1 VAARYNNTLATINIG
16 TDMFTLQEAALAYAK
31 GAERIL
37 GENGTYINNNRELVP
52 VFVSLLFQSLE
63 ISLKHLGLEAN
74 LFTEQEARDRKLTRN
89 GHGIKE
95 IADLVNTR
103 LGADK
108 DYPIVMAL
116 TAGLNNSQAGEF
128 LQKMIFAKEFD
139 ASRQAYQSRNLGYS
153 QLKPGELKLLNGLKP
168 WAVAIKEVA
177 ENLPT
182 AIQIVSE
189 WKNSSSNSKH
199 FAIWYR

>member
-1 VAARYNNTLATINIG
+1 
-16 TDMFTLQEAALAYAK
+16 MFTLQEAAMAYAK

-37 GENGTYINNNRELVP
+37 GEDGTYINENQELVP

-63 ISLKHLGLEAN
+63 ISLKHLGLEAK
-74 LFTEQEARDRKLTRN
+74 LFTEEESRDRKLTRN

-95 IADLVNTR
+95 IADLVNSR

-108 DYPIVMAL
+108 DYPVVTAL
-116 TAGLNNSQAGEF
+116 TAGLKDSPAADF
-128 LQKMIFAKEFD
+128 LYKMIFDKEFD
-139 ASRQAYQSRNLGYS
+139 SSRQAYQSRNLGYS

-168 WAVAIKEVA
+168 WVVAIKKVV

-182 AIQIVSE
+182 AIRIVSE
-189 WKNSSSNSKH
+189 WKNSRSNSKH
-199 FAIWYR
+199 FMLWYR

>member
-1 VAARYNNTLATINIG
+1 
-16 TDMFTLQEAALAYAK
+16 MFTMQEAALAYAK
-31 GAERIL
+31 AAERIL
-37 GENGTYINNNRELVP
+37 GEDGEYINNNQELVP

-63 ISLKHLGLEAN
+63 ISLKHLGIEAK
-74 LFTEQEARDRKLTRN
+74 LFTKQEARDRKLTKN

-108 DYPIVMAL
+108 DYPVVTAL
-116 TAGLNNSQAGEF
+116 TAGLDDSQAADF
-128 LQKMIFAKEFD
+128 LHKMIFANEFD
-139 ASRQAYQSRNLGYS
+139 SSRHAYQSRNLGYS
-153 QLKPGELKLLNGLKP
+153 QLKAGELKLLNGLRP
-168 WAVAIKEVA
+168 WVAAIKDVA
-177 ENLPT
+177 ENLPA
-182 AIQIVSE
+182 AIRIVSE

>member
-1 VAARYNNTLATINIG
+1 
-16 TDMFTLQEAALAYAK
+16 MFTLHDAALAYAK
-31 GAERIL
+31 TAERII
-37 GENGTYINNNRELVP
+37 GGDETYINNNQELVP

-63 ISLKHLGLEAN
+63 ISLKHLGIEAK

-103 LGADK
+103 LGANK
-108 DYPIVMAL
+108 DYPVVNAL
-116 TAGLNNSQAGEF
+116 TAGLRDSQAADF
-128 LQKMIFAKEFD
+128 LHKMIFAKEFD
-139 ASRQAYQSRNLGYS
+139 SSRQAYQSRNLGYS
-153 QLKPGELKLLNGLKP
+153 QLKPGELKMLNGLKP
-168 WAVAIKEVA
+168 WVVAIKEVA

-182 AIQIVSE
+182 AIRIVSE
-189 WKNSSSNSKH
+189 WKNSNSTSKH